1 MINTEDAI
9 SGEYTRDKTICQH
22 SAFQDRVLTVGNI
35 EHDFLCAGF
44 FQSCGSMGKCPAAR
58 ADIVHDQNISAV
70 DFLRLCQLQPLNL
83 AGAPVT
89 MFNAKNILH
98 RKKLRV
104 SFGSTFIRVALTIH

>member
-9 SGEYTRDKTICQH
+9 SGEYTRDKTICQY

-35 EHDFLCAGF
+35 EHNFLRAGL
-44 FQSCGSMGKCPAAR
+44 FQSFGSMGECPTAR

-89 MFNAKNILH
+89 MFNAKTYSIGRSSEYRLAAP
-98 RKKLRV
+98 
-104 SFGSTFIRVALTIH
+104 SSG